1 MNTYVTKV
9 ERALSA
15 SWVYTA
21 GKMLL
26 VIALSRTQVI
36 GMNPFGIAYAAFFAE
51 ENALCAF
58 FALLIGTAAGGGDVL
73 IKYISAALIFAATVY
88 IRRFKDFSVK
98 AVALGVSLI
107 VASAISLFKAGATPA
122 KIILIVPEAFMAGG
136 LYRLFSNEK
145 GEGFLEYGKEIIIAG
160 ACLGGLYGL
169 KVPYIDVDLAIM
181 AGMIITMSAA
191 FSCGIPVA
199 VLTGTV
205 LGFLIFIKSPSAVEM
220 TGIFA
225 ISAASAAA
233 LGKTG
238 KTGAS
243 AGFLSGMTVG
253 VLCMGNLGALSVTDI
268 FTAPVLFMLLP
279 ERIAVKMGRRINDIF
294 CGQDYGKEGE
304 RIANQLKT
312 VAQAVEDLGSG
323 VKILSKNKKSTSDVY
338 ETVFERVCRGCRNQ
352 EACFGSGEDVVT
364 KMEELKKVIDRDG
377 FLNYANVSKGFKQ
390 SCLRSER
397 FLNEFSHMYEMYKQN
412 EVYNGEAVYDR
423 NIAVNQYGEFSNII
437 NGLSQTVTEIP
448 KREEMREKYSVSIAV
463 CQEPRGGQEI
473 NGDTVIH
480 FKNGSKYFVIL
491 CDGMG
496 SGNAAREISS
506 LAARLFAEFF
516 TSGIEKRSAVNMINS
531 ALALNADRESF
542 SSADI
547 LEIDLVTGMAEFLKI
562 GSAQSFIKK
571 GQEIEE
577 ISSSALPIG
586 ILENIE
592 VTPQRYMLSQTDM
605 ILMVSD
611 GIGEASNGVMKNE
624 WIKKLFRTKG
634 LDDEELAKRFLESA
648 KSRTVYSDDMTS
660 VIVRLISAD

>member
-1 MNTYVTKV
+1 MNTYGAKV
-9 ERALSA
+9 ERALTA

-21 GKMLL
+21 GKMLI
-26 VIALSRTQVI
+26 VIALSRTQII
-36 GMNPFGIAYAAFFAE
+36 GMYPFGIAYAALFAE
-51 ENALCAF
+51 ENAVAAF
-58 FALLIGTAAGGGDVL
+58 LSILIGASVSGG
-73 IKYISAALIFAATVY
+73 IMMKYILAALIFAATVY
-88 IRRFKDFSVK
+88 IRKFKDFSVK
-98 AVALGVSLI
+98 AVALGVSVI
-107 VASAISLFKAGATPA
+107 IASAVCLFKDGATPA
-122 KIILIVPEAFMAGG
+122 QIILIVPEAFMAGG
-136 LYRLFSNEK
+136 LYQLFANK
-145 GEGFLEYGKEIIIAG
+145 RGEGFLEYGKEIIIAG
-160 ACLGGLYGL
+160 ACLGGMYGL
-169 KVPYIDVDLAIM
+169 KIPYADVDLAILT
-181 AGMIITMSAA
+181 GMIITMSAA

-205 LGFLIFIKSPSAVEM
+205 LGFLIFVKSASAIEM

-225 ISAASAAA
+225 ISAAASAA

-238 KTGAS
+238 KAGVG

-253 VLCMGNLGALSVTDI
+253 VLCIGDLGALSVADI
-268 FTAPVLFMLLP
+268 FAAPVIFMLLP
-279 ERIAVKMGRRINDIF
+279 EKIAVKVGNRINDVF
-294 CGQDYGKEGE
+294 CGADYEREGE
-304 RIANQLKT
+304 RIARQLKT

-323 VKILSKNKKSTSDVY
+323 VKILSKNKRDANDVY

-352 EACFGSGEDVVT
+352 EFCFGQSGDIIY
-364 KMEELKKVIDRDG
+364 KMEELKKVIEKDG
-377 FLNYANVSKGFKQ
+377 FLNHSNISKDFKQ

-397 FLNEFSHMYEMYKQN
+397 FLNEFSHMYELYKQN
-412 EVYNGEAVYDR
+412 EVYSGEAGYDR

-437 NGLSQTVTEIP
+437 NDLSQTVITIP
-448 KREEMREKYSVSIAV
+448 KKDEKKEEYSVKIAV

-496 SGNAAREISS
+496 SGKAAREISS

-516 TSGIEKRSAVNMINS
+516 SSGIEKKSAVNMINS

-547 LEIDLVTGMAEFLKI
+547 LEIDLITGMAEFLKI
-562 GSAQSFIKK
+562 GSAQSFIKR

-592 VTPQRYMLSQTDM
+592 VTPQRYTLAQNDM

-611 GIGEASNGVMKNE
+611 GIGEASSGIMKNE
-624 WIKKLFRTKG
+624 WIKKLLRAKG
-634 LDDEELAKRFLESA
+634 LSDEELARRFLESA

-660 VIVRLISAD
+660 VIVRIERAD